1 MSQKLKPSQRVIW
14 KCLRMRKNW
23 MRKPELKISVLI
35 CLNSMPSFPAKEILL
50 KSIEQNLTK
59 PNLQKSKLTQSNLP
73 NKPSKVETLNKVTE
87 FDPWIR
93 CAFGNVLPL
102 FIADYSICAICCFVQ
117 PVVWE
122 LAALA
127 ISSCASSCDDPPA
140 NGGLYY
146 GLKFAVMPSDGQQRG
161 VKRQGLTS
169 RWCYCPNIKANQLIR
184 TRLSSLILMVQNLF
198 WQNNRGWKSQLMGVH
213 FWGQKH
219 ISNYSLILS
228 LNKLFY
234 ESIKTL
240 LWNMEQHSI
249 QMYDASIWSAIVLWG
264 LPLSCWCAHL
274 LIPDLDLKV
283 RIHKCAK
290 PAYSACISG

>member
-1 MSQKLKPSQRVIW
+1 M
-14 KCLRMRKNW
+14 
-23 MRKPELKISVLI
+23 
-35 CLNSMPSFPAKEILL
+35 
-50 KSIEQNLTK
+50 
-59 PNLQKSKLTQSNLP
+59 
-73 NKPSKVETLNKVTE
+73 
-87 FDPWIR
+87 
-93 CAFGNVLPL
+93 
-102 FIADYSICAICCFVQ
+102 
-117 PVVWE
+117 WE

-219 ISNYSLILS
+219 ISNSSLILALNS
-228 LNKLFY
+228 LHAICSMSLSRHYSETWNNIPYKCMMPQY
-234 ESIKTL
+234 GQPSCCGGY
-240 LWNMEQHSI
+240 LWVADVLICSPH
-249 QMYDASIWSAIVLWG
+249 IWTWRFAFISA
-264 LPLSCWCAHL
+264 LS
-274 LIPDLDLKV
+274 
-283 RIHKCAK
+283 R
-290 PAYSACISG
+290 PAPPA